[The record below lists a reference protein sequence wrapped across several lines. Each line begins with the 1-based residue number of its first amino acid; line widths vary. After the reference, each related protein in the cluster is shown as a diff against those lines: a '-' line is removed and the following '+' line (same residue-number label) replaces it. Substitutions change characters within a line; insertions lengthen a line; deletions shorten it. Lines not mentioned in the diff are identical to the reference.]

1 MSAPL
6 FSIVMPVRD
15 GEATFGWALESAL
28 QQDFD
33 DYEIVIV
40 DNNSQDSTPQIIA
53 AHDDPRV
60 RVFRNAETLPM
71 PENFERA
78 WGFARGEYVLYLCD
92 DDALLPST
100 LSRLSQVVK
109 ERSPDLTSWEYA
121 FYYHPDWHTPAERNI
136 LRIVPNSGDV
146 IDETSDDL
154 RKRVYGFREPKWAP
168 RMQNCCVR
176 REKFEEIRQHYGR
189 LFLGPCPD
197 YSFLAFTLDT
207 LDTITVIRRP
217 LQVAG
222 RSSGSVGAIQATT
235 LGDEAE
241 RFLEESGGESTFRA
255 GPCGIPVIANLIAAT
270 LRNSGVVIAESGG
283 SPPPLDLPACFERA
297 ARNIRTIERYT
308 EFRGDLRAVLNEAAE
323 RSGLD
328 AVRAVSSVL
337 DVKRRRR
344 RLLTQCADAVIG
356 RSELLS
362 RIEVALR
369 FSGDSNHAR
378 CWYDIEPGVSIRNN
392 EVHVR
397 GEALGIHDILG
408 MTRVVDRLFDDFA
421 RPRAQAS

>member
-15 GEATFGWALESAL
+15 GEATFDWALESAL

-53 AHDDPRV
+53 AHDDPRI

-92 DDALLPST
+92 DDALLPSS
-100 LSRLSQVVK
+100 LSRLSRVVK
-109 ERSPDLTSWEYA
+109 ERSTDLTSWEYA
-121 FYYHPDWHTPAERNI
+121 FYYHPDWHTPAERNT
-136 LRIVPNSGDV
+136 LRIVPSSGDV
-146 IDETSDDL
+146 KHETSNDL

-176 REKFEEIRQHYGR
+176 RERFEEIRRNYGR

-197 YSFLAFTLDT
+197 YSFLALTLDALDT
-207 LDTITVIRRP
+207 LMVIRRP

-241 RFLEESGGESTFRA
+241 RFLEESGGEDTLRA

-270 LRNSGVVIAESGG
+270 LKNAGAVIADSGG
-283 SPPPLDLPACFERA
+283 SPPLLDFPACFERA
-297 ARNIRTIERYT
+297 ARNITTIERYT
-308 EFRGDLRAVLNEAAE
+308 ESRTDLRAVLYEAAE
-323 RSGLD
+323 RFGPDSVG
-328 AVRAVSSVL
+328 AVSAIL
-337 DVKRRRR
+337 EVKPRRRR
-344 RLLTQCADAVIG
+344 FLTRCADAVIG

-362 RIEVALR
+362 KIEVALR
-369 FSGDSNHAR
+369 FSGDSNR
-378 CWYDIEPGVSIRNN
+378 SRRWYDIETGISIRNN

-408 MTRVVDRLFDDFA
+408 MTRVVDRLFDDLA
-421 RPRAQAS
+421 RPRARVN